1 MGSIQTA
8 TTGQLANASRIT
20 IAELRYTALHNAP
33 MLQLVEHMRLR
44 DGEKSVTVP
53 KAGLMVASDLTDGV
67 DLADN
72 QDIGMTTVS
81 LTSGEVG
88 LKTILTNKLVREQVH
103 DTFKMVGRQ
112 MGDAM
117 AVKKD
122 SDLLGLF
129 SALNSGNDLGAATRH
144 LDFINLLVCI
154 SRARVG
160 KFPRP
165 VSIVHHPNA
174 IFNAM
179 RSGSVGVA
187 GGGTMGAAPSIT
199 VTEHSEDLLRDF
211 WRFKYDGVDVYDD
224 GNISEDGSGDGI
236 GAIFSKNAM
245 VYLESVGYD
254 FDTET
259 DKSLRATELIAIS
272 DYGVFELDDS
282 FGAPMTFD
290 VVDVTTD

>member
-8 TTGQLANASRIT
+8 TTGQLANASRIA
-20 IAELRYTALHNAP
+20 IAELRFTAEHNSP

-53 KAGLMVASDLTDGV
+53 KAGQMVASDLTDGV

-88 LKTILTNKLVREQVH
+88 LKTILTNKLLREQVH

-112 MGDAM
+112 MGEAM
-117 AVKKD
+117 GRKKD
-122 SDLLGLF
+122 TDLLSLF
-129 SALNSGNDLGAATRH
+129 STLNSGSDLGATNRQ
-144 LDFINLLVCI
+144 LDFGNLLVI
-154 SRARVG
+154 IAHARAN

-165 VSIVHHPNA
+165 TSIVHHPNA
-174 IFNAM
+174 LFTTVH
-179 RSGSVGVA
+179 SGAIGIA
-187 GGGTMGAAPSIT
+187 GGGTMGAGPSIT
-199 VTEHSEDLLRDF
+199 VTEHSEGLLRDF
-211 WRFKYDGVDVYDD
+211 WRFKYDGIDVYDD
-224 GNISEDGSGDGI
+224 GNISEDSSGDGI
-236 GAIFSKNAM
+236 GAIFSKQAM

-254 FDTET
+254 FDTEE

-272 DYGVFELDDS
+272 DYGVFELDDTY
-282 FGAPMTFD
+282 GAPVKMD
-290 VVDVTTD
+290 IRGEETD